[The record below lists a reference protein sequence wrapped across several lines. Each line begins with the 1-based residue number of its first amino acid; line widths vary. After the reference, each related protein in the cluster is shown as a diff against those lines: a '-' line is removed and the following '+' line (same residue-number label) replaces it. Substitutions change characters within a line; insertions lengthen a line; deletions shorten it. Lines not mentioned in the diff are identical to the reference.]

1 MKFVLILYLCS
12 FATEP
17 QCFQEKIV
25 SLEFTNYHQCITQGY
40 MHSYNHLKMFDVDE
54 VNKKRLAIRF
64 NCKEVGTPT

>member
-1 MKFVLILYLCS
+1 
-12 FATEP
+12 
-17 QCFQEKIV
+17 
-25 SLEFTNYHQCITQGY
+25 